1 MEKIL
6 FDSHAHISDE
16 AFDEDRDLLIQR
28 IEGSGIKYCM
38 DIGSSLATS
47 MECIESA
54 RRYPFCYATVGVH
67 PSEVGGLTE
76 SALYGCLEAFV
87 TEPKVV
93 AVGEIGLDYHYDDG
107 PSKEEQL
114 KWFEKQIEWAVKM
127 KAPIAIHSRDA
138 DRDTLDCLQRC
149 GAFSKERAAAFPKK
163 PDGKPDC
170 RVLLHCFSG
179 SAELAK
185 QYVKLGA
192 TISLAGPVTFKNA
205 RKAVEVAAA
214 TDMTD
219 LLIETDSP
227 YMAPVP
233 MRGQRNEP
241 CNVKYV
247 AEKIAEIKGI
257 SYEEAARTSLA
268 NACRFYGIEDPEVRK

>member
-1 MEKIL
+1 M
-6 FDSHAHISDE
+6 
-16 AFDEDRDLLIQR
+16 
-28 IEGSGIKYCM
+28 
-38 DIGSSLATS
+38 
-47 MECIESA
+47 
-54 RRYPFCYATVGVH
+54 
-67 PSEVGGLTE
+67 
-76 SALYGCLEAFV
+76 
-87 TEPKVV
+87 
-93 AVGEIGLDYHYDDG
+93 
-107 PSKEEQL
+107 
-114 KWFEKQIEWAVKM
+114 
-127 KAPIAIHSRDA
+127 
-138 DRDTLDCLQRC
+138 
-149 GAFSKERAAAFPKK
+149 
-163 PDGKPDC
+163 
-170 RVLLHCFSG
+170 
-179 SAELAK
+179 
-185 QYVKLGA
+185 KLGA